1 MTWQEI
7 KDLEVWETR
16 DVVSSPHP
24 PNFSR
29 LGKKFI
35 WYSVGG
41 RNLLSDE
48 ILKFSYLFFCWALPA
63 VPWWKLI
70 QPLYNSILSNARFDF
85 SAFPLKVVIIALHVC
100 ATFSPL
106 TMLNSV
112 QTTTFL
118 QPLFGGCFFA
128 NWIPSGYIHSC
139 LMEQSMA
146 MGILLYF
153 TKEQH
158 LLYNK

>member
-16 DVVSSPHP
+16 GVVSSPHP

-29 LGKKFI
+29 LGKKLI

-63 VPWWKLI
+63 VLWWKLI

-85 SAFPLKVVIIALHVC
+85 SAFPLKVVIIAFARMCNIQSTHYAKLSSNNY
-100 ATFSPL
+100 FSSASFWWL
-106 TMLNSV
+106 FFCKLNTIWV
-112 QTTTFL
+112 HTQLPNRTEYGHGHFIT
-118 QPLFGGCFFA
+118 
-128 NWIPSGYIHSC
+128 
-139 LMEQSMA
+139 
-146 MGILLYF
+146 LY
-153 TKEQH
+153 
-158 LLYNK
+158 